1 MTFVPLQPP
10 DLPPI
15 RARGTPRCRGCGLPR
30 AMCLCGALPR
40 LPVRTRVVLL
50 THRVERTRSTNT
62 GRLVAR
68 LLDGAE
74 VRVRGEIAPQPR
86 PPLPE
91 GRRLVLFP
99 SPGARALSPEDTRG
113 EPVVLLVPDGNWNQA
128 RRALHRDPDA
138 RGAEPVTLP
147 QGAPSRYGLRRAPHE
162 GALSTLEAVARAL
175 GVLEGAAIER
185 RMMEAFDVWV
195 HRATRVR
202 LTGTLEGGA
211 EAQKAEDGAE
221 ALRVSPR
228 HEPESP

>member
-1 MTFVPLQPP
+1 MSFVPLQPP

-50 THRVERTRSTNT
+50 THRIERTRSTNT

-74 VRVRGEIAPQPR
+74 VRVRGEIGPQPR
-86 PPLPE
+86 APLPE
-91 GRRLVLFP
+91 GRRLLLFP
-99 SPGARALSPEDTRG
+99 SPGARVLSPDDARG
-113 EPVVLLVPDGNWNQA
+113 APVVLLVPDGNWNQA
-128 RRALHRDPDA
+128 RRACRRDPDA
-138 RGAEPVTLP
+138 QGAEPVTLP
-147 QGAPSRYGLRRAPHE
+147 AGAPSRYGLRRAPHE

-175 GVLEGAAIER
+175 GLLEGADIER

-195 HRATRVR
+195 HRAMRVR
-202 LTGTLEGGA
+202 LTGKL
-211 EAQKAEDGAE
+211 EDGAP
-221 ALRVSPR
+221 AHSPSGDR
-228 HEPESP
+228 RSC